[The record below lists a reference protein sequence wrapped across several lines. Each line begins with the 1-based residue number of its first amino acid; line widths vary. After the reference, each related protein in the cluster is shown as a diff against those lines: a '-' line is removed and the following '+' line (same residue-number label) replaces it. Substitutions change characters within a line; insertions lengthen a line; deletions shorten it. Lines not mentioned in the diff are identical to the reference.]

1 MPQCC
6 GLFLQIH
13 RSARGNAHCTN
24 MHVLAKVDEPAVLAT
39 LVARVIVAG
48 DLFNYDMKHNGLLI
62 SAAH

>member
-1 MPQCC
+1 
-6 GLFLQIH
+6 
-13 RSARGNAHCTN
+13 